1 MNEEGRPNRSIKGVN
16 NLRYNIGDQ
25 VIVKRNAITA
35 GMDHKTLYEEECGFD
50 GVVLEI
56 KKGKDTVKIMQPNN
70 KKPQHYSSRDVFLLK
85 RSPKYFE
92 EFNHIADIAETIGK
106 IDLTKEINKEL
117 IRYKRKLKEAIAITE
132 TIYKTLTGAVNETRK
147 ENTEY
152 KHQIEFLSDKIKEL
166 ELIDQELPGTH
177 PITKP
182 EAITPTSKKIENK

>member
-1 MNEEGRPNRSIKGVN
+1 MNEEGNQSGSIKGVN

-35 GMDHKTLYEEECGFD
+35 GMDHKKLYEEECGFD

-56 KKGKDTVKIMQPNN
+56 KKGKDTVKIMQPDNE
-70 KKPQHYSSRDVFLLK
+70 KPQHYSTKDVFLLK
-85 RSPKYFE
+85 RGPKYFE

-132 TIYKTLTGAVNETRK
+132 TIYNTLTRAVNETRK
-147 ENTEY
+147 ENIEY
-152 KHQIEFLSDKIKEL
+152 KHQIDFLSEKLNEL
-166 ELIDQELPGTH
+166 VLIEQELPDTQ
-177 PITKP
+177 PKAKP
-182 EAITPTSKKIENK
+182 